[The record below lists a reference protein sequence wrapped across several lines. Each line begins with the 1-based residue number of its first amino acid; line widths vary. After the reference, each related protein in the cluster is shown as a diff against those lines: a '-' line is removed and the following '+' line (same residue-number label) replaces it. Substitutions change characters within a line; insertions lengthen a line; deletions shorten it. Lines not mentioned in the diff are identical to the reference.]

1 MLVSQ
6 SADVLVHVQY
16 IHSSVP
22 EFIDP
27 VSAKT
32 GPIN

>member
-1 MLVSQ
+1 MLVSR

-16 IHSSVP
+16 IYSPVP
-22 EFIDP
+22 EFLDP
-27 VSAKT
+27 VFAKT